1 MDFTELVAKEF
12 MDLHREILAEQRKT
26 NAILEKI
33 ASQAE
38 DTKLL
43 AISIATNLV
52 VIQGTMQTRDAV
64 AQKLASEVAS
74 AGLDDILS
82 HIKS

>member
-1 MDFTELVAKEF
+1 MNFTELIAKEF

-26 NAILEKI
+26 NTILEKI

-52 VIQGTMQTRDAV
+52 VIQGTMQTRDAMM
-64 AQKLASEVAS
+64 QKLASEVAS

-82 HIKS
+82 RIKS